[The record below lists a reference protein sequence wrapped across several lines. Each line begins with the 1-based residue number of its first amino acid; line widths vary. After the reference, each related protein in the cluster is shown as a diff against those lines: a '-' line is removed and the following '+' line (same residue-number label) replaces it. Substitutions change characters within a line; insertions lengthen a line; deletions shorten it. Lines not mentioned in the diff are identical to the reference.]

1 MPKKKRVI
9 NAPLS
14 SVEVQNVDT
23 ETLLNRR
30 ACKNALSSM
39 GRAAV
44 SSGMAQ
50 ARKMSPAQKK
60 VFKAVDA
67 KRMALRNRYYRVCV
81 KGK

>member
-1 MPKKKRVI
+1 MAKRKRAI
-9 NAPLS
+9 NSPLS

-30 ACKNALSSM
+30 SCKNALSSM

-81 KGK
+81 QGK